1 MSNTR
6 TAAAKKTVAKKA
18 SGRMGLREALAL
30 KIRRVEHFDVPIVES
45 AVVAAATLKL
55 TEAQEALAYARITD
69 PKSVD
74 AGEARVAAAKKDVA
88 ACFRRTFFKGLPTLE
103 MEALQNEHPDPKLK
117 EGEKPPPEHVPFVFW
132 LAAATCTEGDLSAQE
147 WKGYADEWTVGTLNR
162 FTDAVYGSTTKDFSH
177 GIPKD

>member
-6 TAAAKKTVAKKA
+6 TPVVKKAAAKKA
-18 SGRMGLREALAL
+18 SADPGLREALAL
-30 KIRRVEHFDVPIVES
+30 KIRRVEHFDIPIVES
-45 AVVAAATLKL
+45 AVVTAKTLKL

-69 PKSVD
+69 PKSVQQRED
-74 AGEARVAAAKKDVA
+74 ALAAAKRDVA
-88 ACFRRTFFKGLPTLE
+88 ACFHRTFFKGLPTLD

-117 EGEKPPPEHVPFVFW
+117 EGEKLPEDHIPFVFW
-132 LAAATCTEGDLSAQE
+132 LAAATCTEGDLTPEE

-162 FTDAVYGSTTKDFSH
+162 FTDAVFGSTTKDFSH

>member
-6 TAAAKKTVAKKA
+6 APAKKAAAKKAPA
-18 SGRMGLREALAL
+18 EMGLREALAL
-30 KIRRVEHFDVPIVES
+30 KIRRVEHFDIPIVES
-45 AVVAAATLKL
+45 AVVTAKTLLL

-88 ACFRRTFFKGLPTLE
+88 ACFRRTFFKGLPTLDQ
-103 MEALQNEHPDPKLK
+103 EALQNEHPDPKLK
-117 EGEKPPPEHVPFVFW
+117 EGEKPPEDHIPFVFW
-132 LAAATCTEGDLSAQE
+132 LAAATCTEGDLTAEE

-162 FTDAVYGSTTKDFSH
+162 FTDAVFGATTKDFSH